1 MAREPKIVGSDEV
14 RIWANETGWRDE
26 SGYPVAERGRMPSS
40 LITAY
45 NNANRRYNKQY
56 APQPRPVRADIR
68 AAQEAAAGKAKAT
81 EKAEPPKARGR
92 QKNEDKAT
100 AEVPAQRATSQAAQ
114 ATDALPV
121 GPVSTGEAG
130 VHSLEDV
137 IAMLTAAENKKG
149 TRKAVVTIQ
158 TLVNV

>member
-14 RIWANETGWRDE
+14 RAWAAETGWEDE
-26 SGYPVAERGRMPSS
+26 NGYPVADRGRMPSS
-40 LITAY
+40 LITAF

-56 APQPRPVRADIR
+56 KPVPRPIRADIR
-68 AAQEAAAGKAKAT
+68 AAQEAKAGKSKDNKAST
-81 EKAEPPKARGR
+81 ASAGRQRSEEKAEA
-92 QKNEDKAT
+92 
-100 AEVPAQRATSQAAQ
+100 PAAPQRATRQAAQ
-114 ATDALPV
+114 VTEAVPTVPV
-121 GPVSTGEAG
+121 QSGEAG